1 MANAV
6 LKNNDEMSKIKEEMN
21 QMRSIMT
28 SLQQKLKLIETKS
41 CDNQVKYQKQ
51 FPKSNTDKEV
61 EITRVVMS
69 GKAELPKSSNEQNI
83 QKEDRVIKC
92 KFCDNK
98 YKTEKMLQRHINT
111 KHDDKKLCDIC
122 SERFQSAEEIVN
134 HRLSRHTI
142 SHTVPYANN
151 ITVDTHDC
159 ELCGFK
165 YTTDIKMRT
174 HKIC

>member
-1 MANAV
+1 
-6 LKNNDEMSKIKEEMN
+6 
-21 QMRSIMT
+21 
-28 SLQQKLKLIETKS
+28 
-41 CDNQVKYQKQ
+41 
-51 FPKSNTDKEV
+51 
-61 EITRVVMS
+61 
-69 GKAELPKSSNEQNI
+69 
-83 QKEDRVIKC
+83 
-92 KFCDNK
+92 
-98 YKTEKMLQRHINT
+98 MLQRHINT

-134 HRLSRHTI
+134 HKLSRHTI

-174 HKIC
+174 HKICKHDFKICHICEQTFSDTEQFKKHFEKNYVDPDDLDLLAQVSHYLE